1 MAPYVS
7 KSDIVSQTP
16 HVSQPKANISSAV
29 QRDAGADMGSQDTWA
44 RMLGQTKEQ
53 LSGRPAPY
61 TWNAILAYAASQ
73 GWGLQQDLTQA
84 QYVAGQA
91 LLRYTTALI
100 NVPFVREGPIKL
112 PNWMLLPAFITA
124 LGTT

>member
-1 MAPYVS
+1 
-7 KSDIVSQTP
+7 
-16 HVSQPKANISSAV
+16 
-29 QRDAGADMGSQDTWA
+29 MGTRDTWA
-44 RMLGQTKEQ
+44 RMLGQTEDQ

-61 TWNAILAYAASQ
+61 VWNAVLAYAASK

-91 LLRYTTALI
+91 LLRYRTALI
-100 NVPFVREGPIKL
+100 NVPFIRGGPITL

-124 LGTT
+124 LGTA